1 MEILSLGEKIK
12 KLRKEKNMTLKE
24 LAGDRITAAQI
35 SHIERDKSH
44 TSYDLLEYLS
54 DKLGVSV
61 EYLLENKE
69 MQSKKLTDN
78 LILKIEIY
86 INTGKLAEAE
96 DTIGKTLDICKKYDL
111 VENYGRCSFLLAN
124 IRLKQEQYDLAVVNF
139 EKALY
144 FFIRKNDK
152 INIFNCYLNI
162 GMVYMKQNLYGVAI
176 THFNFAEELIAE
188 NKFDD
193 YNTYKDLYSKMA
205 LCYIKINKPD
215 KSLFYVDKVNELDCR
230 NGVDSEVDILVLKA
244 NNLFKL
250 GKLEESKILFK
261 KALKLLEGDNDKKI
275 LADVYLNISDVYTQL
290 GNVDKVIEYSQR
302 AYDIKTDSGGDHM
315 MEGLFKII
323 SAYIQK
329 SDYSLA
335 KKYCKIA
342 LAASIKNKDKISEY
356 KVLKK
361 YSDICREQGE
371 SNLSVEYL
379 TKSIDIVSSL
389 GDCKV
394 LAGMY
399 IDMGKIYSNIS
410 KESELEYYQ
419 KGLDMYK
426 DLGII

>member
-54 DKLGVSV
+54 EKLGVSV

-69 MQSKKLTDN
+69 IQSKKLTDN

-86 INTGKLAEAE
+86 ITTDKLYEAE
-96 DTIGKTLDICKKYDL
+96 ETINKTLEICKKYDL

-124 IRLKQEQYDLAVVNF
+124 IRLKQDQFDSSVVNF

-144 FFIRKNDK
+144 FFIRKNDT
-152 INIFNCYLNI
+152 ISIFNCYLNI
-162 GMVYMKQNLYGVAI
+162 GKVYMKQKLYSVAI
-176 THFNFAEELIAE
+176 THFKFAEEIIGE
-188 NKFDD
+188 NEFEDF
-193 YNTYKDLYSKMA
+193 NAYKDLYSNMA
-205 LCYIKINKPD
+205 LCFIKINKPD
-215 KSLFYVDKVNELDCR
+215 KSLYYVEKVNELDCK
-230 NGVDSEVDILVLKA
+230 NGVESEVELLVLKA
-244 NNLFKL
+244 NSLFKL
-250 GKLEESKILFK
+250 GKLEESMVLFK
-261 KALKLLEGDNDKKI
+261 KALKLLDSDNNKNI
-275 LADVYLNISDVYTQL
+275 LANVYLNISDVYSHT
-290 GNVDKVIEYSQR
+290 GNVDKVIEYSQK
-302 AYDIKTDSGGDHM
+302 AYDIKTDSCDDHM

-323 SAYIQK
+323 DAYIQK
-329 SDYSLA
+329 GDFSIA
-335 KKYCKIA
+335 KKYCKLA
-342 LAASIKNKDKISEY
+342 LASSIKNKDKISEY

-379 TKSIDIVSSL
+379 TKSIDIVSIL
-389 GDCKV
+389 GEKKV

-399 IDMGKIYSNIS
+399 IDLGRIYSDIS
-410 KESELEYYQ
+410 KDKELEYYQ

-426 DLGII
+426 DLEII

>member
-54 DKLGVSV
+54 EKLGVSV

-69 MQSKKLTDN
+69 IQSKKLTDN

-86 INTGKLAEAE
+86 INTDKLYEAE
-96 DTIGKTLDICKKYDL
+96 ETINKTLEICKKYDL
-111 VENYGRCSFLLAN
+111 IENYGRCSFLLAN
-124 IRLKQEQYDLAVVNF
+124 IRLKQGQFDSSVVNF

-144 FFIRKNDK
+144 FFIRKNDT
-152 INIFNCYLNI
+152 ISIFNCYLNI
-162 GMVYMKQNLYGVAI
+162 GKVYMKQKLYSVAI
-176 THFNFAEELIAE
+176 THFKFAEEIIGE
-188 NKFDD
+188 NEFEDF
-193 YNTYKDLYSKMA
+193 NAYKDLYSNMA
-205 LCYIKINKPD
+205 LCFIKINKPD
-215 KSLFYVDKVNELDCR
+215 KSLYYVEKVNELDCK
-230 NGVDSEVDILVLKA
+230 NGVESEVEILVLKA

-250 GKLEESKILFK
+250 GKLEESMVLFR
-261 KALKLLEGDNDKKI
+261 KALKLLDSDNNKNI
-275 LADVYLNISDVYTQL
+275 LADVYLNISDVYSYT
-290 GNVDKVIEYSQR
+290 GNVDKVIEYSKK
-302 AYDIKTDSGGDHM
+302 AYDIKTDSCDDHM

-323 SAYIQK
+323 DAYIQK
-329 SDYSLA
+329 GDFSIA
-335 KKYCKIA
+335 KKYCKLA
-342 LAASIKNKDKISEY
+342 LASSIKNKDKISEY

-379 TKSIDIVSSL
+379 TKSIEIVSIL
-389 GDCKV
+389 GDKKV

-399 IDMGKIYSNIS
+399 IDLGRIYSDIS
-410 KESELEYYQ
+410 KDKELEYYQ

-426 DLGII
+426 DLEII

>member
-54 DKLGVSV
+54 EKLGVSV

-69 MQSKKLTDN
+69 IQSKKLTDN

-86 INTGKLAEAE
+86 INTDKLYEAE
-96 DTIGKTLDICKKYDL
+96 ETINKTLEICKKYDL

-124 IRLKQEQYDLAVVNF
+124 IRLKQGQFDSSVVNF

-144 FFIRKNDK
+144 FFIRKNDT
-152 INIFNCYLNI
+152 ISIFNCYLNI
-162 GMVYMKQNLYGVAI
+162 GKVYMKQKLYSVAI
-176 THFNFAEELIAE
+176 THFKFAEEIIGE
-188 NKFDD
+188 NEFEDF
-193 YNTYKDLYSKMA
+193 NAYKDLYSNLA
-205 LCYIKINKPD
+205 LCFIKINKPD
-215 KSLFYVDKVNELDCR
+215 KSLYYVEKVNELDCK
-230 NGVDSEVDILVLKA
+230 NGVESEVEILVLKA

-250 GKLEESKILFK
+250 GKLEESMVLFR
-261 KALKLLEGDNDKKI
+261 KALKLLDSDNNKNI
-275 LADVYLNISDVYTQL
+275 LADVYLNISDVYSYT
-290 GNVDKVIEYSQR
+290 GNVDKVIEYSKK
-302 AYDIKTDSGGDHM
+302 AYDIKTDSCDNHM

-323 SAYIQK
+323 DAYIQK
-329 SDYSLA
+329 GDFSIA
-335 KKYCKIA
+335 KKYCKLA
-342 LAASIKNKDKISEY
+342 LASSIKNKDKISEY

-379 TKSIDIVSSL
+379 TKSIEIVSIL
-389 GDCKV
+389 GDKKV

-399 IDMGKIYSNIS
+399 IDLGRIYSDIS
-410 KESELEYYQ
+410 KDKELEYYQ

-426 DLGII
+426 DLEII

>member
-86 INTGKLAEAE
+86 INKGKLAEAE
-96 DTIGKTLDICKKYDL
+96 ETIGKTLDICKKYDL

-205 LCYIKINKPD
+205 ICYIKTNKPN

-230 NGVDSEVDILVLKA
+230 NGVDSEVDLLVLKA

-250 GKLEESKILFK
+250 GKLEESKILFN
-261 KALKLLEGDNDKKI
+261 KALKLLEGDNDKNI
-275 LADVYLNISDVYTQL
+275 LADVYLNISDVYTHL

-329 SDYSLA
+329 SDYTLA

-389 GDCKV
+389 GDRKV

-410 KESELEYYQ
+410 KDRELEYYQ

-426 DLGII
+426 DLEII

>member
-54 DKLGVSV
+54 EKLGVSV

-69 MQSKKLTDN
+69 IQSKKLTDN

-86 INTGKLAEAE
+86 INTDKLYEAE
-96 DTIGKTLDICKKYDL
+96 ETIKKTLEICKKYDL

-124 IRLKQEQYDLAVVNF
+124 IRLKQGQFDSSVVNF

-144 FFIRKNDK
+144 FFIRKNDT
-152 INIFNCYLNI
+152 ISIFNCYLNI
-162 GMVYMKQNLYGVAI
+162 GKVYMKQKLYGVAI
-176 THFNFAEELIAE
+176 THFKFAEEIIGE
-188 NKFDD
+188 NEFEDF
-193 YNTYKDLYSKMA
+193 NAYKDLYSNMA
-205 LCYIKINKPD
+205 LCFIKINKPD
-215 KSLFYVDKVNELDCR
+215 KSLYYVEKVNELDCK
-230 NGVDSEVDILVLKA
+230 NGVESEVEILVLKA

-250 GKLEESKILFK
+250 GKLEESMVLFR
-261 KALKLLEGDNDKKI
+261 KALKLLDSDNNKNI
-275 LADVYLNISDVYTQL
+275 LADVYLNISDVYSYT
-290 GNVDKVIEYSQR
+290 GNVDKVIEYSKK
-302 AYDIKTDSGGDHM
+302 AYDIKTDSRDDHM

-323 SAYIQK
+323 DAYIQK
-329 SDYSLA
+329 GDFSIA
-335 KKYCKIA
+335 KKYCKLA
-342 LAASIKNKDKISEY
+342 LASSIKNKDKISEY

-379 TKSIDIVSSL
+379 TKSIEIVSIL
-389 GDCKV
+389 GDKKV

-399 IDMGKIYSNIS
+399 IDLGRIYSDIS
-410 KESELEYYQ
+410 KDKELEYYQ

-426 DLGII
+426 DLEII

>member
-111 VENYGRCSFLLAN
+111 VENYGRCSFLLAD
-124 IRLKQEQYDLAVVNF
+124 IRLKQEHYDLAVVNF

-230 NGVDSEVDILVLKA
+230 NGVDSEVDLLVLKA

-261 KALKLLEGDNDKKI
+261 KALKLLEGDNDKNI
-275 LADVYLNISDVYTQL
+275 LADVYLNISDVYIHL

-302 AYDIKTDSGGDHM
+302 AYEIKTDSGGDHM

-389 GDCKV
+389 GDRKV

-399 IDMGKIYSNIS
+399 IDMGKIYSKYI
-410 KESELEYYQ
+410 KR
-419 KGLDMYK
+419 K
-426 DLGII
+426 

>member
-54 DKLGVSV
+54 EKLGVSV

-69 MQSKKLTDN
+69 IQSKKLTDN

-86 INTGKLAEAE
+86 INTDKLYEAE
-96 DTIGKTLDICKKYDL
+96 ETINKTLEICKKYDL
-111 VENYGRCSFLLAN
+111 IENYGRCSFLLAN
-124 IRLKQEQYDLAVVNF
+124 IRLKQGQFDSSVVNF

-144 FFIRKNDK
+144 FFIRKNDT
-152 INIFNCYLNI
+152 ISIFNCYLNI
-162 GMVYMKQNLYGVAI
+162 GKVYMKQKLYSVAI
-176 THFNFAEELIAE
+176 THFKFSEEIIGE
-188 NKFDD
+188 NEFEDF
-193 YNTYKDLYSKMA
+193 NAYKDLYSNMA
-205 LCYIKINKPD
+205 LCFIKINKPD
-215 KSLFYVDKVNELDCR
+215 KSLYYVEKVNELDCK
-230 NGVDSEVDILVLKA
+230 NGVESEVEILVLKA

-250 GKLEESKILFK
+250 GKLEESMVLFR
-261 KALKLLEGDNDKKI
+261 KALKLLDSDNNKNI
-275 LADVYLNISDVYTQL
+275 LADVYLNISDVYSYT
-290 GNVDKVIEYSQR
+290 GNVDKVIEYSKK
-302 AYDIKTDSGGDHM
+302 AYDIKTDSCDDHM

-323 SAYIQK
+323 DAYIQK
-329 SDYSLA
+329 GDFSIA
-335 KKYCKIA
+335 KKYCKLA
-342 LAASIKNKDKISEY
+342 LASSIKNKDKISEY

-379 TKSIDIVSSL
+379 TKSIEIVSIL
-389 GDCKV
+389 GDKKV

-399 IDMGKIYSNIS
+399 IDLGRIYSDIS
-410 KESELEYYQ
+410 KDKELEYYQ

-426 DLGII
+426 DLEII

>member
-111 VENYGRCSFLLAN
+111 VENYGRCSFLLAD
-124 IRLKQEQYDLAVVNF
+124 IRLKQEHYDLAVVNF

-230 NGVDSEVDILVLKA
+230 NGVDSEVDLLVLKA

-261 KALKLLEGDNDKKI
+261 KALKLLEGDNDKNI
-275 LADVYLNISDVYTQL
+275 LADVYLNISDVYIHL

-302 AYDIKTDSGGDHM
+302 AYEIKTDSGGDHM

-389 GDCKV
+389 GDRKV

>member
-54 DKLGVSV
+54 EKLGVSV

-69 MQSKKLTDN
+69 IQSKKLTDN

-86 INTGKLAEAE
+86 INTDKLYEAE
-96 DTIGKTLDICKKYDL
+96 ETINKTLEICKKYDL

-124 IRLKQEQYDLAVVNF
+124 IRLKQDQFDSSVVNF

-144 FFIRKNDK
+144 FFIRKNDT
-152 INIFNCYLNI
+152 ISIFNCYLNI
-162 GMVYMKQNLYGVAI
+162 GKVYMKQKLYSVAI
-176 THFNFAEELIAE
+176 THFKFAEEIIGE
-188 NKFDD
+188 NEFEDF
-193 YNTYKDLYSKMA
+193 NAYKDLYSNMA
-205 LCYIKINKPD
+205 LCFIKINKPD
-215 KSLFYVDKVNELDCR
+215 KSLYYVEKVNELDCK
-230 NGVDSEVDILVLKA
+230 NGVESEVELLVLKA
-244 NNLFKL
+244 NSLFKL
-250 GKLEESKILFK
+250 GKLEESMVLFK
-261 KALKLLEGDNDKKI
+261 KALKLLDSDNNKNI
-275 LADVYLNISDVYTQL
+275 LANVYLNISDVYSHT
-290 GNVDKVIEYSQR
+290 GNVDKVIEYSQK
-302 AYDIKTDSGGDHM
+302 AYEIKTDSCDDHM

-323 SAYIQK
+323 DAYIQK
-329 SDYSLA
+329 GDFSIA
-335 KKYCKIA
+335 KKYCKLA
-342 LAASIKNKDKISEY
+342 LASSIKNKDKISEY

-379 TKSIDIVSSL
+379 TKSIDIVSIL
-389 GDCKV
+389 GEKKV

-399 IDMGKIYSNIS
+399 IDLGRIYSDIS
-410 KESELEYYQ
+410 KDKELEYYQ

-426 DLGII
+426 DLEII

>member
-54 DKLGVSV
+54 EKLGVSV

-69 MQSKKLTDN
+69 IQSKKLTDN

-86 INTGKLAEAE
+86 INTDKLYEAE
-96 DTIGKTLDICKKYDL
+96 ETINKTLEICKKYDL

-124 IRLKQEQYDLAVVNF
+124 IRLKQDQFDSSVVNF

-144 FFIRKNDK
+144 FFIRKNDT
-152 INIFNCYLNI
+152 ISIFNCYLNI
-162 GMVYMKQNLYGVAI
+162 GKVYMKQKLYSVAI
-176 THFNFAEELIAE
+176 THFKFAEEIIGE
-188 NKFDD
+188 NEFEDF
-193 YNTYKDLYSKMA
+193 NAYKDLYSNMA
-205 LCYIKINKPD
+205 LCFIKINKPD
-215 KSLFYVDKVNELDCR
+215 KSLYYVEKVNELDCK
-230 NGVDSEVDILVLKA
+230 NGVESEVEFLVLKA
-244 NNLFKL
+244 NSLFKL
-250 GKLEESKILFK
+250 GKLEESMVLFK
-261 KALKLLEGDNDKKI
+261 KALKLLDSDNNKNI
-275 LADVYLNISDVYTQL
+275 LANVYLNISDVYSHT
-290 GNVDKVIEYSQR
+290 GNVDKVIEYSQK
-302 AYDIKTDSGGDHM
+302 AYDIKTDSCDDHM

-323 SAYIQK
+323 DAYIQK
-329 SDYSLA
+329 GDFSIA
-335 KKYCKIA
+335 KKYCKLA
-342 LAASIKNKDKISEY
+342 LASSIKNKDKISEY

-379 TKSIDIVSSL
+379 TKSIDIVSIL
-389 GDCKV
+389 GEKKV

-399 IDMGKIYSNIS
+399 IDLGRIYSDIS
-410 KESELEYYQ
+410 KDKELEYYQ

-426 DLGII
+426 DLEII

>member
-54 DKLGVSV
+54 EKLGVSV

-69 MQSKKLTDN
+69 IQSKKLTDN

-86 INTGKLAEAE
+86 INTDKLYEAE
-96 DTIGKTLDICKKYDL
+96 ETINKTLEICKKYDL

-124 IRLKQEQYDLAVVNF
+124 IRLKQDQFDSSVVNF

-144 FFIRKNDK
+144 FFIRKNDT
-152 INIFNCYLNI
+152 ISIFNCYLNI
-162 GMVYMKQNLYGVAI
+162 GKVYMKQKLYSVAI
-176 THFNFAEELIAE
+176 THFKFAEEIIGE
-188 NKFDD
+188 NEFEDF
-193 YNTYKDLYSKMA
+193 NAYKDLYSNMA
-205 LCYIKINKPD
+205 LCFIKINKPD
-215 KSLFYVDKVNELDCR
+215 KSLYYVEKVNELDCK
-230 NGVDSEVDILVLKA
+230 NGVESEVELLVLKA
-244 NNLFKL
+244 NSLFKL
-250 GKLEESKILFK
+250 GKLEESMVLFK
-261 KALKLLEGDNDKKI
+261 KALKLLDSDNNKNI
-275 LADVYLNISDVYTQL
+275 LANVYLNISDVYSHT
-290 GNVDKVIEYSQR
+290 GNVDKVIEYSQK
-302 AYDIKTDSGGDHM
+302 AYDIKTDSCDDHM

-323 SAYIQK
+323 DAYIQK
-329 SDYSLA
+329 GDFSIA
-335 KKYCKIA
+335 KKYCKLA
-342 LAASIKNKDKISEY
+342 LASSIKNKDKISEY

-379 TKSIDIVSSL
+379 TKSIDIVSIL
-389 GDCKV
+389 GEKKV

-399 IDMGKIYSNIS
+399 IDLGRIYSDIS
-410 KESELEYYQ
+410 KDKELEYYQ

-426 DLGII
+426 DLEII